1 MKNAEFQLRGKL
13 VDFRLPEVVQFLHM
27 NRKTGE
33 LSIYA
38 DDHAQLGSVFLIQ
51 GELVHANLKDINGT
65 DAFNQI
71 MMLDRGYFIFLA
83 GRISQNL
90 TIERPLEA
98 LLMETHIRH
107 DELSRY
113 RAELPPS
120 ETILSI
126 VNNLESVPSVNTS
139 EWKILSL
146 VNGKRTIGRIS
157 QKVGDEHATLGALHS
172 LLAKGLVMALAT
184 ESPIQVLMPQP
195 IPATSMSGERLY
207 PPRLRSNLLLKAIDG
222 HTTIKQLADGL
233 KMEMAELAED
243 IRLLLEL
250 RWISFNAADEKVWL
264 NYCQDLH

>member
-1 MKNAEFQLRGKL
+1 MKSAEFQLRGKL
-13 VDFRLPEVVQFLHM
+13 TDFNLQEVVQFLHM

-33 LSIYA
+33 LAIYA
-38 DDHAQLGSVFLIQ
+38 DDHANIGSVFLIQ
-51 GELVHANLKDINGT
+51 GELVHANLKEISGT

-71 MMLDRGYFIFLA
+71 MMLDHGYFIFLA

-90 TIERPLEA
+90 TIERPLEV
-98 LLMETHIRH
+98 LLMEAHVRH
-107 DELSRY
+107 DELNHY
-113 RAELPPS
+113 RAELPPP

-126 VNNLESVPSVNTS
+126 VNNLESVPTVNTS

-146 VNGKRTIGRIS
+146 VNGKRSIAGIA
-157 QKVGDEHATLGALHS
+157 QKVADEHSALSALHS
-172 LLAKGLVMALAT
+172 LMAKGLIAVTTVKSPMLALT
-184 ESPIQVLMPQP
+184 PQP
-195 IPATSMSGERLY
+195 LPASQVNGERPY

-243 IRLLLEL
+243 IRLLLDL
-250 RWISFNAADEKVWL
+250 RWISFNATDEKVWL